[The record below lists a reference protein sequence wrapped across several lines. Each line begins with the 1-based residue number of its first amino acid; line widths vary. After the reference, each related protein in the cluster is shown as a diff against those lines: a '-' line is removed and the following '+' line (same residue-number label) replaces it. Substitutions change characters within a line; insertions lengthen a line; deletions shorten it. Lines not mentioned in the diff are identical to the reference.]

1 MKLMRLK
8 PGFPVVLRPELGI
21 EKLEVLIGVHGDFG
35 SRPPDSDVLALVAL
49 VTMDGENTTVGG
61 IHICKVRD
69 RDFLLISKNSTH
81 KSPEINVIEDNEIV
95 QYS

>member
-1 MKLMRLK
+1 MKLTRLK

-49 VTMDGENTTVGG
+49 VPMDGENTTVGS

-69 RDFLLISKNSTH
+69 RDFLLVSKNSTH
-81 KSPEINVIEDNEIV
+81 KSPGIIVIEDNTIV
-95 QYS
+95 